1 MSEPK
6 HLHPFKAQL
15 LNRWA
20 ALSAREQRSMQ
31 LLSLLLGLAV
41 FWRVAI
47 TPAWDTLRH
56 SDTRRAEVMQQ
67 TSQMHALQRQAQALQ
82 GRQVLS
88 RDQAMRTL
96 QSLSTSAGA
105 GLQLSLQGEFVAV
118 QLKAVRAQTLAA
130 WLSQA
135 RTQAQALP
143 VEVHLTRAA
152 SNTANAAPSAPAS
165 TTTSGA
171 VAGAPNAPG
180 AANPA
185 PAWDGSLLLKLPTAA
200 P

>member
-1 MSEPK
+1 M
-6 HLHPFKAQL
+6 
-15 LNRWA
+15 
-20 ALSAREQRSMQ
+20 
-31 LLSLLLGLAV
+31 
-41 FWRVAI
+41 
-47 TPAWDTLRH
+47 
-56 SDTRRAEVMQQ
+56 
-67 TSQMHALQRQAQALQ
+67 
-82 GRQVLS
+82 
-88 RDQAMRTL
+88 
-96 QSLSTSAGA
+96 
-105 GLQLSLQGEFVAV
+105 
-118 QLKAVRAQTLAA
+118 RAQTLAA

-152 SNTANAAPSAPAS
+152 SNTANATPAATASA
-165 TTTSGA
+165 TTSGP